1 MTVTST
7 RVPAAPA
14 CLGRVRDEV
23 EPALRAAVGR
33 LGAELQH
40 PIAYHVGWCDEFGV
54 PTSGGGK
61 GVRPALALL
70 SAEAVGA
77 DAAVAVPGAAAIEL
91 IHNFSLLH
99 DDVMDG
105 DRERRHRPTVWALSG
120 VPTAIITGDALVT
133 LAMQLLLEVPTAAGP
148 AAARRLCAATAAMIE
163 GQVDDMSFESRMDVG
178 VDDCLTMEA
187 RKTGA
192 LLACASSIGAE
203 LASAPA
209 PAIAALDDYGLH
221 LGLAFQAVDDLLGI
235 WGDPDVTGKPVVS
248 DLTTAKKSLPVV
260 AALTAEHP
268 AATELQRLLAAGG
281 LDEQGRQQAA
291 TLIEECGGRDQ
302 TAVIARRELHRAGEA
317 LEAFDFDPAAV
328 TELLAVAHFVVERD
342 F

>member
-1 MTVTST
+1 
-7 RVPAAPA
+7 
-14 CLGRVRDEV
+14 VRDEV
-23 EPALRAAVGR
+23 EPAMRAAVHR
-33 LGAELQH
+33 LGDELQR
-40 PIAYHVGWCDEFGV
+40 PIAYHLGWCDEFGV

-91 IHNFSLLH
+91 VHNFSLLH

-120 VPTAIITGDALVT
+120 VPTAIIAGDALMV
-133 LAMQLLLEVPTAAGP
+133 LALQLLLEVPGATGA
-148 AAARRLCAATAAMIE
+148 AAARRLASATAAMIQ
-163 GQVDDMSFESRMDVG
+163 GQVDDMTFESRVDVG
-178 VDDCLTMEA
+178 LNDCITMEA

-192 LLACASSIGAE
+192 ILACAASIGAE
-203 LASAPA
+203 LAGAPA
-209 PAIAALDDYGLH
+209 RAVDGLDRYGLH

-235 WGDPDVTGKPVVS
+235 WGDPTVTGKPANS

-260 AALTAEHP
+260 AALDARHP
-268 AATELQRLLAAGG
+268 ASFELRSLLATPG
-281 LDEQGRQQAA
+281 LDDEQRHRAA
-291 TLIEECGGRDQ
+291 ELIETCGGRER
-302 TAVIARRELHRAGEA
+302 TAEFARRELALACDA
-317 LEAFDFDPAAV
+317 LEAADLQPAAV
-328 TELLAVAHFVVERD
+328 RELLSVAHFVVERD